1 MANKPQGSDK
11 RAETAELS
19 STNQRR
25 KTVWQQSAKRL
36 LQAEMT
42 LRGFTY
48 KQLARV
54 LDGDENEQSLMT
66 RINRGTFS
74 FAFYLQVVRAM
85 GADTITISHLP
96 KGTPPSNPTDI
107 KR

>member
-1 MANKPQGSDK
+1 M
-11 RAETAELS
+11 
-19 STNQRR
+19 
-25 KTVWQQSAKRL
+25 

-42 LRGFTY
+42 LRGYTY

-54 LDGDENEQSLMT
+54 LGDDENEQSLMT

-74 FAFYLQVVRAM
+74 FAFYLQVLRAM
-85 GADTITISHLP
+85 GADAITVTHLP
-96 KGTPPSNPTDI
+96 KAVTPTKSTDD